1 MKRPSHT
8 VIGVDIGRHTIKAA
22 QLHRSGGEYRVS
34 ALWLLPRPQ
43 PDGAIGPA
51 EVETLRAGLDRHGFH
66 GRRLAVA
73 APERMLLRATL
84 EVPARLAG
92 PAAEQVVRMELAR
105 LQNLPPDSFELAYWD
120 WKSPDNPRPMTAA
133 LAVGCPHAAADA
145 LLDLFEDGGFAVA
158 ALDVRGAALA
168 RACRPL
174 LTPAPQ
180 ISAIVDLGWR
190 STSVQFVCGRSLVYE
205 RSVSGAPIGELASK
219 LSDVFAIGPGS
230 AYQII
235 DTVGPGT
242 EELGGPYDRESLEA
256 IRKHVR
262 VHFDRLL
269 DELKAPL
276 SYANRQ
282 FPGEGVKRLLLLGGG
297 AGVPGL
303 ASYFEARLGLEV
315 RRAAPGDL
323 LDCPTELLAKA
334 GNPAQTCAVGLAQ
347 FEGI

>member
-1 MKRPSHT
+1 MQRASHT
-8 VIGVDIGRHTIKAA
+8 VIGVEIGRHTIKAA
-22 QLHRSGGEYRVS
+22 QLHCSGGEYRVV

-43 PDGAIGPA
+43 PDREIGPA
-51 EVETLRAGLDRHGFH
+51 DVQALRAGLARHGFH
-66 GRRLAVA
+66 GRRLALA
-73 APERMLLRATL
+73 APDQMLLRATL
-84 EVPARLAG
+84 EVPAKIAG

-105 LQNLPPDSFELAYWD
+105 LQNLAPDSFALAYWD
-120 WKSPDNPRPMTAA
+120 WKSPDNPRPMTST
-133 LAVGCPHAAADA
+133 LAVGCPHAAAEA
-145 LLDLFEDGGFAVA
+145 LLDLFEDGGFTVA
-158 ALDVRGAALA
+158 ALDVRSAALA

-190 STSVQFVCGRSLVYE
+190 CTSVLLVCGRSLLYE
-205 RSVSGAPIGELASK
+205 RSVSGAPIAELAAR
-219 LSDVFAIGPGS
+219 LANAFAIGPGS

-235 DTVGPGT
+235 DAVGPGT
-242 EELGGPYDRESLEA
+242 EQPGGPYDRESLEA

-262 VHFDRLL
+262 AHFDRLL
-269 DELKAPL
+269 DELKTPL
-276 SYANRQ
+276 SYANHQ

-303 ASYFEARLGLEV
+303 ASHFEGRLGLEV

-323 LDCPTELLAKA
+323 VDCPPELLARA
-334 GNPAQTCAVGLAQ
+334 ENPAQTCALGLAQ